1 MENGL
6 TTLRVAHIATVAITT
21 AIGVAVWII
30 FRAQLP
36 PVVPW
41 FYSQPWGEGQ
51 LVAQWWLLL
60 APLLGI
66 LVAAVFGIVSMLK
79 VVERTLAAMTL
90 AASIVIQLVLCLGL
104 LRVILIV
111 I

>member
-6 TTLRVAHIATVAITT
+6 ATLRVAHVATVAITT
-21 AIGVAVWII
+21 ALGIAVWLI
-30 FRAQLP
+30 FRSQLP

-51 LVAQWWLLL
+51 LVTNWWLLL
-60 APLLGI
+60 APGLGI
-66 LVAAVFGIVSMLK
+66 LVAVIFGAISMLK
-79 VVERTLAAMTL
+79 IVERTLAAMTL